1 MKVIEPQA
9 VRLLSSSVPEDD
21 APAWAT
27 EAAYGV
33 GDSVVYGHEVYKA
46 VGASTGKQPDL
57 HCEGTDAVWRLMG
70 PTNRYAM
77 LDQYVSTQTVAPADA
92 ETLTFT
98 VSFNRCTAFALL
110 NFKATSIRAVV
121 KDGDGL
127 VMYDNTV
134 NTLKDVDG
142 YWEYYFRP
150 LERVVDQAVTNIPL
164 SPVATLEVT
173 LTQKGGPRARR
184 RGAGVAHRHDAVQHP
199 SRHPRL
205 FPEGYRRVR
214 QHAAGQA
221 GQRQAHEPA
230 LVSASVPARYRAGN
244 PFPAAWPSGAVAW
257 RRQRGHRLLPVA
269 DGLGV
274 A

>member
-173 LTQKGGPRARR
+173 LTQKGGPALGHVVAGQAWPLGLTLYNTQCSIRDYSRKDTDEFGNTRLVKRANAKRTSLPLYL
-184 RGAGVAHRHDAVQHP
+184 HP
-199 SRHPRL
+199 SRLEACGKSSP
-205 FPEGYRRVR
+205 GYMASRRCGLATTTR
-214 QHAAGQA
+214 A
-221 GQRQAHEPA
+221 
-230 LVSASVPARYRAGN
+230 SAPTSR
-244 PFPAAWPSGAVAW
+244 
-257 RRQRGHRLLPVA
+257 
-269 DGLGV
+269 
-274 A
+274 

>member
-121 KDGDGL
+121 KDGDGR
-127 VMYDNTV
+127 Y
-134 NTLKDVDG
+134 
-142 YWEYYFRP
+142 
-150 LERVVDQAVTNIPL
+150 
-164 SPVATLEVT
+164 
-173 LTQKGGPRARR
+173 
-184 RGAGVAHRHDAVQHP
+184 
-199 SRHPRL
+199 
-205 FPEGYRRVR
+205 VR
-214 QHAAGQA
+214 
-221 GQRQAHEPA
+221 
-230 LVSASVPARYRAGN
+230 
-244 PFPAAWPSGAVAW
+244 
-257 RRQRGHRLLPVA
+257 
-269 DGLGV
+269 
-274 A
+274 